1 MRPASDRAQA
11 AIIRAAAALVGADHP
26 DSPLQ
31 LVVHELISHDWASI
45 TLTGARHRLH
55 LSLNGPGAMA
65 AWERLQAE
73 LPEREIPIRGQFL
86 ADLAVMPDGEG
97 STGFMVLALAIQ
109 D

>member
-11 AIIRAAAALVGADHP
+11 AIIRAAAALVGADRP

-55 LSLNGPGAMA
+55 LSLIGPGAA
-65 AWERLQAE
+65 AAQEKLQAE
-73 LPEREIPIRGQFL
+73 LPEREIPIHGQFL
-86 ADLAVMPDGEG
+86 ADLTVTPDGEG
-97 STGFMVLALAIQ
+97 GAGFMVIALAIQ

>member
-11 AIIRAAAALVGADHP
+11 AIIRAAAALVGADRHG
-26 DSPLQ
+26 SPLQ

-55 LSLNGPGAMA
+55 LSLNGPGAA
-65 AWERLQAE
+65 AARQRIQGE
-73 LPEREIPIRGQFL
+73 LPDREIPIHGQFL
-86 ADLAVMPDGEG
+86 ADLAVTPDGAG
-97 STGFMVLALAIQ
+97 GDGFIVIALAIQ